1 MDFSC
6 GFSLYRPSFDYRIS
20 NFKDFFPGSGKA
32 NSDFVFIILGIGTD
46 LAMRE
51 PSLRS
56 LFGQRVRFV
65 RERRALTQAQLSER
79 IGVTEQYV
87 GMIERGLA
95 SPSFGVI
102 ESLCQALAAD
112 PASLFLPPGQDAQG
126 DGQEDRAIL
135 NLSPDGAL
143 DLENFAV
150 HLGYWERVLNGG
162 KTFYSVSIRRMFGYS
177 GRSGDDLP
185 DLFVVHVHPED
196 RERVHDWEH
205 HLHDGREPVN
215 CCFRFGRA
223 DGEVRTG
230 FCQAALDRDGDG
242 APLLAY
248 GILIDVTGLIDAAA
262 PDNGRR

>member
-1 MDFSC
+1 
-6 GFSLYRPSFDYRIS
+6 
-20 NFKDFFPGSGKA
+20 
-32 NSDFVFIILGIGTD
+32 
-46 LAMRE
+46 MRE

-102 ESLCQALAAD
+102 QNLCEALSAD
-112 PASLFLPPGQDAQG
+112 PASLFLPPGQDALLE
-126 DGQEDRAIL
+126 DDQEGRTVL

-150 HLGYWERVLNGG
+150 HLGYWERDLFGG
-162 KTFYSVSIRRMFGYS
+162 RTFYSVSIRRMFGYS
-177 GRSGDDLP
+177 GHSGENLP
-185 DLFVVHVHPED
+185 DLFVAHVHPDD
-196 RERVHDWEH
+196 RERLKDWEGR
-205 HLHDGREPVN
+205 LHEGHEPVN

-230 FCQAALDRDGDG
+230 FCQAALERREDGS
-242 APLLAY
+242 PILAY

-262 PDNGRR
+262 PDTGRR